1 MQPMWKAILAFFV
14 MILFLAGGG
23 VLATRYFFVTG
34 EQTLIDSTQAG
45 AADSKSSEF
54 GLTDKQ
60 YKKIRWAFNSFD
72 LAAGLTKMDLETLP
86 VCNTYFFAFAW
97 LCVGSVFILR
107 KPRKKF

>member
-14 MILFLAGGG
+14 MILLLTGGG
-23 VLATRYFFVTG
+23 LLATRYFFVTG
-34 EQTLIDSTQAG
+34 EQTLIDSIQA
-45 AADSKSSEF
+45 AASDSKSCEF
-54 GLTDKQ
+54 GLTDGQ

-72 LAAGLTKMDLETLP
+72 LAAGLTKKDLETLP
-86 VCNTYFFAFAW
+86 VCNTYSFAFAW